1 MDSFISWVGGKKAL
15 RKLIYTMFPVNFDR
29 YIEVFGGGGWVLFGK
44 PPDCR
49 CMEVYNDYNSNLA
62 NLFSCVK
69 DRTWAFLKEL
79 GFLPI
84 NSRDEFSVIRRFLD
98 KQEFDGRFLA
108 EELELA
114 QVSLPVPDF
123 EEIRSILM
131 ENAEV
136 TDVKRAAAFFKLIR
150 YSYGSGC
157 TSYGCKN
164 FDVRKCFDTI
174 WQASRRLADTVV
186 ENKDF
191 EALIRQYDRD
201 SAFFYCDPP
210 YYETEGH
217 YAVVFRKE
225 DHARLR
231 DVLAGC
237 KGKWMVSYNDCDF
250 IRDLYAGYTI
260 TAVTRINN
268 LAQRYDGG
276 CEFPEV
282 LITNYDPKE
291 RERAQPVQMSL
302 FGLCGGSDAEGGYG
316 IMETAQEKEGGTYG
330 QCDL

>member
-1 MDSFISWVGGKKAL
+1 M
-15 RKLIYTMFPVNFDR
+15 IYTMFPAKFDR

-44 PPDCR
+44 PPDQR

-62 NLFSCVK
+62 NLFYCVK
-69 DRTWAFLKEL
+69 NRTGSLLREL

-84 NSRDEFSVIRRFLD
+84 NSRDEFTVIRNFLD
-98 KQEFDGRFLA
+98 KQEFDTRFLN

-114 QVSLPVPDF
+114 EISLPPPEY
-123 EEIRSILM
+123 EEIKAILQ

-157 TSYGCKN
+157 TSYGCQP
-164 FDVRKCFDTI
+164 FDVRKCFAAI
-174 WQASRRLADTVV
+174 WQASRRLSDTVV

-201 SAFFYCDPP
+201 NAFFYCDPP

-231 DVLAGC
+231 DALAVS
-237 KGKWMVSYNDCDF
+237 KGKWMVSYNDCEF
-250 IRDLYAGYTI
+250 IRELYAGYTI

-282 LITNYDPKE
+282 IITNYDPREQERTEPRQLHLFSLYDEDEDDRYAISEPTGSE
-291 RERAQPVQMSL
+291 REA
-302 FGLCGGSDAEGGYG
+302 
-316 IMETAQEKEGGTYG
+316 I
-330 QCDL
+330 

>member
-1 MDSFISWVGGKKAL
+1 MGGKKAL
-15 RKLIYTMFPVNFDR
+15 RKLIYTMFPAKFDR

-44 PPDCR
+44 PPDQR

-62 NLFSCVK
+62 NLFYCVK
-69 DRTWAFLKEL
+69 NRTGSLLREL
-79 GFLPI
+79 GLLPI
-84 NSRDEFSVIRRFLD
+84 NSRDEFTVIRNFLD
-98 KQEFDGRFLA
+98 KQEFDTRFLN

-114 QVSLPVPDF
+114 EISLPPPEY
-123 EEIRSILM
+123 EEIKAILQ

-157 TSYGCKN
+157 TSYGCQP
-164 FDVRKCFDTI
+164 FDVRKCFAAI
-174 WQASRRLADTVV
+174 WQASRRLSDTVV

-191 EALIRQYDRD
+191 EALIRQYDREN
-201 SAFFYCDPP
+201 AFFYCDPP

-225 DHARLR
+225 DHTRLR
-231 DVLAGC
+231 DALAVS
-237 KGKWMVSYNDCDF
+237 KGKWMVSYNDCEF
-250 IRDLYAGYTI
+250 IRELYAGYTI

-282 LITNYDPKE
+282 IITNYDPREQE
-291 RERAQPVQMSL
+291 RTEPRQLHLFSL
-302 FGLCGGSDAEGGYG
+302 YDEDEDDRYAIAEPTGSESEA
-316 IMETAQEKEGGTYG
+316 I
-330 QCDL
+330 

>member
-1 MDSFISWVGGKKAL
+1 MGGKKAL
-15 RKLIYTMFPVNFDR
+15 RKLIYTMFPAKFDR

-44 PPDCR
+44 PPDQR

-62 NLFSCVK
+62 NLFYCVK
-69 DRTWAFLKEL
+69 NRTGSLLREL

-84 NSRDEFSVIRRFLD
+84 NSRDEFTVIRNFLD
-98 KQEFDGRFLA
+98 KQEFDTRFLN

-114 QVSLPVPDF
+114 EISLPPPEY
-123 EEIRSILM
+123 EEIKAILQ

-157 TSYGCKN
+157 TSYGCQP
-164 FDVRKCFDTI
+164 FDVRKCFAAI
-174 WQASRRLADTVV
+174 WQASRRLSDTVV

-201 SAFFYCDPP
+201 NAFFYCDPP

-231 DVLAGC
+231 DALAVS
-237 KGKWMVSYNDCDF
+237 KGKWMVSYNDCEF
-250 IRDLYAGYTI
+250 IRELYAGYTI
-260 TAVTRINN
+260 TSVTRINN

-282 LITNYDPKE
+282 IITNYDPREQE
-291 RERAQPVQMSL
+291 RTEPRQLHLFSL
-302 FGLCGGSDAEGGYG
+302 YDEDEDDRYAISEPTGSESEA
-316 IMETAQEKEGGTYG
+316 I
-330 QCDL
+330 